1 MSWAWWD
8 WPLTWLTNHRPSV
21 LWHCWLGRVT
31 RKTVSEMTY
40 NVSCGTLNTTIPI
53 PSCHGVVR
61 AMHTR
66 RAVKTSI
73 YVTVKPT
80 RPEGSIMMHPPNLKS
95 NFGVVW
101 PWRLTSWTPNVHR
114 FMPVT
119 RVPTFQFA
127 AKSVHSFS
135 KYRLHKPVTNERTER
150 SHCPNSVLPIQIT

>member
-1 MSWAWWD
+1 MS
-8 WPLTWLTNHRPSV
+8 PMLLS
-21 LWHCWLGRVT
+21 LGSKRNANDNKKLSCRRETVRRFVSPFRQNTGVT
-31 RKTVSEMTY
+31 DGQT
-40 NVSCGTLNTTIPI
+40 
-53 PSCHGVVR
+53 SCHGVVR
-61 AMHTR
+61 AMHTC